1 MIANTQH
8 TGDQQA
14 AIESPAVGGVTSRI
28 VGEVTKSSSL
38 SGSPVSGDLLA
49 TARNNAGSPTAQR
62 LPTTTIELE
71 PGNPGSR
78 TSLATAE
85 LLGMV
90 TRNAAGEYVA
100 VGKSL
105 AGEPEAAQ
113 GVPGTEQEEGQE
125 PQGPELFSE
134 SEEESFN
141 ASLSDI
147 PQPLYDQA
155 VISAAMQAATT
166 GDIGDFSA
174 KLAADA
180 GLDVAQVR
188 AVQESGTAMFQAQA
202 DKAIS
207 GLGVDP
213 RELYDWARS
222 KHPDQ
227 LQAAVRNQVTA
238 RDLSGYR
245 ELAKQYLDHTAPDGD
260 TLKAH
265 GYETRQTPPTHDN
278 PKGADLVFV
287 HGTWME
293 AKTAARIGLI

>member
-1 MIANTQH
+1 MNEHIE
-8 TGDQQA
+8 QQLA
-14 AIESPAVGGVTSRI
+14 PESIERPAVGGVTSRI

-38 SGSPVSGDLLA
+38 SGPPVSGDLLA
-49 TARNNAGSPTAQR
+49 TARNNAGSPTVQR

-90 TRNAAGEYVA
+90 TRNANGEYVA
-100 VGKSL
+100 VGQSL
-105 AGEPEAAQ
+105 MG
-113 GVPGTEQEEGQE
+113 EQEQQGEQQQE
-125 PQGPELFSE
+125 QDAESQGPELFSE
-134 SEEESFN
+134 SEEAAFN

-174 KLAADA
+174 KLAADS

-213 RELYDWARS
+213 QELYDWARS

-245 ELAKQYLDHTAPDGD
+245 ELGKQYLDHTAPDGG

-278 PKGADLVFV
+278 PNGTELVFV
-287 HGTWME
+287 HSTWME